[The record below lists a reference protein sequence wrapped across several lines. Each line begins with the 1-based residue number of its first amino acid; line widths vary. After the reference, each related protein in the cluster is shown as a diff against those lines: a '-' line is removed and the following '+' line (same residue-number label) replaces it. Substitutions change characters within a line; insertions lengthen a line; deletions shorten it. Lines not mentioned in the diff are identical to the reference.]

1 MKKSHTTKEPKS
13 PAIEKDRL
21 ENKDKKNTDKKPAS
35 QTAIGQHEF
44 EEDRS
49 PDIRMKQQ
57 PFLKKEPAPDRET
70 DGI

>member
-1 MKKSHTTKEPKS
+1 MKKNHTSKEPKS
-13 PAIEKDRL
+13 PAAEKDRL
-21 ENKDKKNTDKKPAS
+21 ENKDKKNTDKKAAS
-35 QTAIGQHEF
+35 QTAIGEHEY

-57 PFLKKEPAPDRET
+57 PFNKKASVPDRET

>member
-1 MKKSHTTKEPKS
+1 MKKNHTTKEPKS
-13 PAIEKDRL
+13 PAAEKDRL
-21 ENKDKKNTDKKPAS
+21 EDKDTTNTDKKAAS
-35 QTAIGQHEF
+35 QTAIGQHEY

-57 PFLKKEPAPDRET
+57 PFDKKDPVPDRET